1 MNNTINFKHSSNV
14 IILKKGDPYRGYSG
28 IIRSYVPSKYDVLIN
43 DGNIQRKLLI
53 NKSWVKKY
61 SDDVVKV
68 IKGDYKNLKGRISNR
83 YDAEV
88 MVNVIAIGKDYKYKK
103 KDVFYTDF
111 LLTNDSYLQV
121 DRISYINNIIRI
133 DGYEMSK
140 DTIVQTTIDSSLIKS
155 VIPGFQLYITREIN
169 VTIPPILKS
178 YVSEGTYEEPE
189 EENHIEE
196 KVYEEE
202 SENDDIG
209 LDDDEDDKDEEQGNY
224 ADLVLEDDETEEK
237 ELKVSYKDKE
247 RSEYMTEKLTED
259 QREYEMYIIR
269 LGGYI
274 EIVDKYDIFQKAEA
288 IMKNIVKPGYII
300 NAGMQNESNEVA
312 METYNEL
319 KSMNLKFIIA
329 CLVFY
334 DLNKSRNMSYDAF
347 FNSIPKTF
355 FNKNETMDTIVRNIF
370 LSNNVPRFVNLTE
383 EEIKILNELVRTN
396 NRGGVIRYS
405 LRRCDV
411 NLRMVLNIGI
421 YEAGNIELQS
431 VKRVKNVDMDIDR
444 TISNEQQNKNRMK
457 ELRVMIERGID
468 NDGKYSK
475 ELFDLEVIEYSTQ
488 DEKTLV
494 EKIGGFEKTLKKW
507 GDPTGKLKRTIDMIR
522 KAIYIIKSKKVIMK
536 DINNSTGKKKD
547 ILKFVHDNIERAE
560 TVLSSMNDDDE
571 RKSALSKC
579 YKQFLEQYNALVKK
593 KDESDVL
600 ISEMSKMKIL

>member
-111 LLTNDSYLQV
+111 LLTNNSYLQV

-237 ELKVSYKDKE
+237 ELKVSYKDEE
-247 RSEYMTEKLTED
+247 RSEYMTERLTEH

-288 IMKNIVKPGYII
+288 IMKDIVKPGYII
-300 NAGMQNESNEVA
+300 NACLQKKKKEVA
-312 METYNEL
+312 MQTYNQL
-319 KSMNLKFIIA
+319 RSMNLKFIIA

-334 DLNKSRNMSYDAF
+334 DLNKSRNISYDAF
-347 FNSIPKTF
+347 FNSIPETF
-355 FNKNETMDTIVRNIF
+355 FNETMDTIVKNIF
-370 LSNNVPRFVNLTE
+370 LLNNVPRFMDITE
-383 EEIKILNELVRTN
+383 EGIRMLKRTN
-396 NRGGVIRYS
+396 NRGELIKYS

-571 RKSALSKC
+571 RKRALSKC